1 MLYCMAKE
9 RTLVLCVDRDDDL
22 GFKARIDG
30 PVVGREACLHAATS
44 LALIDPEDSDINAIF
59 ETIRLYD
66 DLVKRGEEVA
76 VAVLCGNHM
85 NMLEGDRRIASDID
99 TILSA
104 TGSTSCILVTDG
116 AEDEYV
122 LPIIQSR
129 VPVSSVRRVV
139 VNQMPNLEGTYYI
152 LKRLLDDP
160 KVSKIVLVPVG
171 LAMLLYALGYL
182 LGYPEGATI
191 VVVGVIGTYL
201 LFKGVGIDEV
211 FGYLVTSLKT
221 SLHGG
226 RFTFVSYIAAIL
238 LGIVGLVL
246 GLISLLEYYSSL
258 GIFFQVLA
266 FIYGAIAWFT
276 AAGLIASGGKIIDV
290 FLNER
295 EAIQRVIALPFF
307 TLAIGVIAYGASVYI
322 LSISEISGFPIT
334 DTDGVKYIIFAT
346 IGGLFC
352 AFFGVYLQSLLG
364 RWVDEREPVALKRG
378 A

>member
-1 MLYCMAKE
+1 MAKE

-22 GFKARIDG
+22 GFKAKIDG
-30 PVVGREACLHAATS
+30 PIVGREACLHAATS
-44 LALIDPEDSDINAIF
+44 LALADPEDSDVNAIF
-59 ETIRLYD
+59 ETIKLHD
-66 DLVKRGEEVA
+66 ELIERGEEVA
-76 VAVLCGNHM
+76 VAVICGNHM
-85 NMLEGDRRIASDID
+85 NLLEGDRRVASSLDA
-99 TILSA
+99 ILSA
-104 TGSTSCILVTDG
+104 TGSTSCIIVTDG

-152 LKRLLDDP
+152 LRRLLDDP

-171 LAMLLYALGYL
+171 LAMLLYAVGYL

-201 LFKGVGIDEV
+201 LFKGMGIDEV
-211 FGYLVTSLKT
+211 FEYLITSLKT

-226 RFTFVSYIAAIL
+226 RFTFVSYIAALL
-238 LGIVGLVL
+238 LGIVGIIL
-246 GLISLLEYYSSL
+246 GLISLLDYYTSS

-266 FIYGAIAWFT
+266 FIYGAIAWFI
-276 AAGLIASGGKIIDV
+276 AAGLVASVGKIIDV

-307 TLAIGVIAYGASVYI
+307 VLAIGAIAYGASTYI
-322 LSISEISGFPIT
+322 LSTVSDISGFPVGS
-334 DTDGVKYIIFAT
+334 TDGVKYIIFAT

-352 AFFGVYLQSLLG
+352 AFFGVYLQSFLS
-364 RWVDEREPVALKRG
+364 RWADEREPAALNRE